1 VSRYPARVNQ
11 TTKSLGPFPDIKETW
26 GEHGLRWKDLGG
38 EAAMHALCPINAM
51 DITRRQKM
59 KLLVGGPGG
68 PLAAL
73 AAATLQIGAIHAIVS
88 EAEADALGTFP
99 SPHLSTLNDLVE
111 VAAGRHYHRVLLGFA
126 GTSWDVHACTPWI
139 QRLKPEGQFIVF
151 GIAES
156 QVSQVF
162 EEMATKGFAL
172 RASGRRH
179 DFAFLAGTME
189 HGHRLG

>member
-1 VSRYPARVNQ
+1 MSRYPARVSAN
-11 TTKSLGPFPDIKETW
+11 TKSLGPFPDIKETW

-38 EAAMHALCPINAM
+38 EAAMHALCPVEAM

-59 KLLVGGPGG
+59 KLLVGGPGA

-73 AAATLQIGAIHAIVS
+73 AAATLQIGAVHAVVS
-88 EAEADALGTFP
+88 ETEADALGTFS
-99 SPHLSTLNDLVE
+99 SPHFSILSNLEE

-126 GTSWDVHACTPWI
+126 STAWDVHTCTPWI

-151 GIAES
+151 GIAET
-156 QVSQVF
+156 QVSLVF
-162 EEMATKGFAL
+162 EEMAAKGFAL